1 MIRLI
6 ELFAGVGSQAMAM
19 RNIGVDF
26 EHYKVVEFDKYAIDS
41 YNAIHGTNFETS
53 NITQIHTEDLEII
66 DTKSFTYLLTYSFP
80 CQDLSV
86 AGERKGMTK
95 GDGTRSGLLWEV
107 ERILDECEELPQI
120 LVMENVPMVHGVDN
134 IEDFNKWQLFLMK
147 KGYRNFWQDL
157 NAKDYGIPQSRNR
170 CFMVSFLDR
179 DYYNF
184 PKPFKLEKCVKDFL
198 EEKVDEKY
206 YVNTQKVQQLIQK
219 LEDAD
224 FEEINTGVIKNVVSL
239 KEELEPSF
247 EKKDV
252 GTAITARVYKGF
264 NNHGTNAVLEKIN
277 VVGNIFDEDN
287 ETHANGRVYDE
298 NGIMATLGSSNFGRE
313 RYVVTTK
320 GKKQEVASTIL
331 SGYYKDNMTGFNS
344 TNAVVE
350 KIPIPNGTDKGFIEC
365 ENGGVFNHQRINDD
379 NSRGRVIDGGKVAP
393 TIQASNEICQVKMEK
408 SNLRIRK
415 LTPREC
421 WRLMAFTDED
431 FDKAAKVVSNSQL
444 YKQAGNSIC
453 VNVLEELFKEIFMP
467 KYNEQKG
474 QLTFF

>member
-1 MIRLI
+1 MVRLI

-19 RNIGVDF
+19 RNIGIDF

-53 NITQIHTEDLEII
+53 DITQIHAEDLEIV

-86 AGERKGMTK
+86 AGKRKGMTK

-107 ERILDECEELPQI
+107 ERILNECKELPQI
-120 LVMENVPMVHGVDN
+120 LVMENVPMVQGIDN
-134 IEDFNKWQLFLMK
+134 IKDFNKWQLFLMK

-184 PKPFKLEKCVKDFL
+184 PEPFKLEKCVKDLL

-206 YVNTQKVQQLIQK
+206 YINSEKAQQLIEKIGDIQEK
-219 LEDAD
+219 ESIDLS
-224 FEEINTGVIKNVVSL
+224 IKNPQSR
-239 KEELEPSF
+239 KI
-247 EKKDV
+247 
-252 GTAITARVYKGF
+252 ANCITARIDSGIQNKQSM
-264 NNHGTNAVLEKIN
+264 NNGVIEKIN

-287 ETHANGRVYDE
+287 ETHAHGRVYDE

-320 GKKQEVASTIL
+320 GKKQDCASTIL
-331 SGYYKDNMTGFNS
+331 SGYYKDNLSGLNS

-350 KIPIPNGTDKGFIEC
+350 KILIPNGTDKGFIEC
-365 ENGGVFNHQRINDD
+365 ENGGVFNHQRIND
-379 NSRGRVIDGGKVAP
+379 NNRRERVIDGGKVAP
-393 TIQASNEICQVKMEK
+393 TIQTSNEICQVKMDK

-474 QLTFF
+474 QLTLF